1 MGLNKDD
8 GESIKND
15 KRARPGR
22 TALGTEPGRRTAE
35 VGLLR
40 TGGEKTK
47 SFAVISS
54 HRHRREVEGLLEGQR
69 IGRLAFRALERVL
82 GIVYCRHR
90 GPQESHAPALV
101 RRACGP
107 CQVQPPPGGRR
118 EYAPRPDDGP
128 DD

>member
-54 HRHRREVEGLLEGQR
+54 HRHRREVEGFPEGQR

-82 GIVYCRHR
+82 GIVYCRLR
-90 GPQESHAPALV
+90 GPPESHAPALV
-101 RRACGP
+101 RPAGGP
-107 CQVQPPPGGRR
+107 RR
-118 EYAPRPDDGP
+118 RHPSPSVRLG
-128 DD
+128 